1 MDWDRTMIT
10 LKLKRLI
17 NYHPP
22 QKNQNNPTY
31 KLIQTRTKIISIKG
45 ENGSIYKD
53 LDTYQQNPRIRK
65 QIFSNNF
72 LCYQLQLEQV
82 ELATQYFNFEGN

>member
-45 ENGSIYKD
+45 KMDPSIKTWTLINKTQGSENRYLVTTFYVINCS
-53 LDTYQQNPRIRK
+53 
-65 QIFSNNF
+65 
-72 LCYQLQLEQV
+72 
-82 ELATQYFNFEGN
+82 